1 MLRFYILVNNYEQGL
16 QLHDLLDGH
25 DVENRIV
32 PVPASVRD
40 RVGCGMCLMVAPE
53 NAERA
58 RTCLNENHA
67 DYVDIVSLEGQLKG
81 KRDRY
86 C

>member
-32 PVPASVRD
+32 PVPASVRE

-58 RTCLNENHA
+58 RDCLNENHA